1 MAQEERPRG
10 VRRGIEAVS
19 SGLNVV
25 QRVLVAAVTALV
37 ASSALLLI
45 WQVADR
51 YVFAGGQNWI
61 DEYARLS
68 LIWMTFLGAAVL
80 VRERKHLA
88 VEYFVEKMGAR
99 GQRVVSIA
107 TDVALVALMGVL
119 LSTWAPVWE
128 ASSVLK
134 SPSLGIPRSVLVL
147 AGLISYALTAV
158 YCLESLARALLDME
172 PPPKVL
178 KDDDGP
184 LVV

>member
-1 MAQEERPRG
+1 MPQEGRPRG
-10 VRRGIEAVS
+10 VRRAVEAVS
-19 SGLNVV
+19 SWLNVV

-51 YVFAGGQNWI
+51 SVFAGGQNWI

-80 VRERKHLA
+80 IRERKHLA
-88 VEYFVEKMGAR
+88 VEYFVEKMGDRA
-99 GQRVVSIA
+99 QRAMSVA
-107 TDVALVALMGVL
+107 TDIALIALMGVL
-119 LSTWAPVWE
+119 LSTWVPVWE

-134 SPSLGIPRSVLVL
+134 SPSLGIPRSVLAL

-158 YCLESLARALLDME
+158 YCLESLARTLLGME

-178 KDDDGP
+178 KDDDGA